1 MNFEVAR
8 TQMLGQQIR
17 AWEVLDERVLRVLR
31 ETPREQFVPADYR
44 DLAFVDAEILL
55 GHGQVMLA
63 PKIEGRLLQA
73 VQAEP
78 IDDVL
83 VVGTGSG
90 FLTAC
95 LARLAKQE
103 ISADFSEGD
112 PERFPIWQENS
123 PSPEA
128 ALIGQHDD
136 DTIRRLV
143 AALPQAFRE
152 AIVLREVNNLS
163 YQEIAKIAGV
173 PVGTVMSRLAR
184 ARSMLRSAWNVAEG
198 AIPGVRG

>member
-31 ETPREQFVPADYR
+31 ETPREQFVPPDYR
-44 DLAFVDAEILL
+44 DLAFVDAEIPL

-95 LARLAKQE
+95 LARLAKHVVSVDIVGE
-103 ISADFSEGD
+103 F
-112 PERFPIWQENS
+112 
-123 PSPEA
+123 
-128 ALIGQHDD
+128 
-136 DTIRRLV
+136 V
-143 AALPQAFRE
+143 AAARP
-152 AIVLREVNNLS
+152 
-163 YQEIAKIAGV
+163 
-173 PVGTVMSRLAR
+173 RLAEHEIPNVSLEVGDALALPR
-184 ARSMLRSAWNVAEG
+184 AARFDVVAVTASVPELTNHFIEMLRPQGRLFIVVGSG
-198 AIPGVRG
+198 IGPAICAPVRFAVCTISPVDWSRTR